1 MKGSSLALWEEEE
14 NIPSLDSSHQ
24 DWTSLEKGT
33 SSGGCRWRLWGSSTI
48 TVECFHSKHIY
59 YPWLEGLLKI
69 ISVIYVLET
78 FIGKLIF
85 IVCVSTNFCLIAVFI
100 F

>member
-1 MKGSSLALWEEEE
+1 MVVA
-14 NIPSLDSSHQ
+14 D
-24 DWTSLEKGT
+24 
-33 SSGGCRWRLWGSSTI
+33 GGCGEAAPLLLSAFTLN
-48 TVECFHSKHIY
+48 IY